1 MNELS
6 QGNTMLHQMN
16 EYNSGVKQHNLGIQ
30 SEFAQKIVDARTNL
44 KNMGSED
51 GYAEKLTEKI
61 GGGVG
66 QGAVGL
72 ANQMNTAY
80 KGLQSTQE
88 GFNEMGKGEQLART
102 LGQTMVDAPIG
113 KGVKAAASLGES
125 AYNTVRPPQAGS
137 TSAQDFSEIPEGDNY
152 PAGSNTAR
160 EDLMAGTDNPTAP
173 EPVMTASTTAPGGA
187 GEASVDVKAGIV
199 GEGAADAGADVDRM
213 GDIIGKAGTMAEG
226 LGALAQGVGVVQGG
240 VDAVK
245 DMVSGH
251 LGGDNSNARAGN
263 EMGIIGGALDLAGFL
278 VPGLGMVGA
287 ALGVASSVEG
297 EIGKYKD
304 AQKQIS
310 TNLPEEEK
318 AQMTSYGTSGASA
331 ESSGQV
337 SSVQSTAQ
345 SKIGGGSSA
354 F

>member
-51 GYAEKLTEKI
+51 GYSEKLTEKI

-72 ANQMNTAY
+72 ARDMNTAY

-173 EPVMTASTTAPGGA
+173 EPVLTSNITSTAS
-187 GEASVDVKAGIV
+187 
-199 GEGAADAGADVDRM
+199 EGAADAGEDVDRM
-213 GDIIGKAGTMAEG
+213 GQMIGKAGTMAEG

-263 EMGIIGGALDLAGFL
+263 ELGIIGGALDLAGF
-278 VPGLGMVGA
+278 VIPGLGMVGA
-287 ALGVASSVEG
+287 AFGVASSVEG

-318 AQMTSYGTSGASA
+318 AQMTSYGQAGATA
-331 ESSGQV
+331 ESAGQV